1 MNPSPTRPVPG
12 DATAASATARTARAM
27 GWLALAM
34 LPLDALWLGLAI
46 PRLYQPALGPLLAE
60 RPDWLAGVLFY
71 GLYALGVA
79 VLVLR
84 SGEPGATPSPAQ
96 AGRRGALFGLVAYAT
111 YDLTNQATL
120 RGWPWHLTA
129 IDLVWGSLLT
139 GLVSAFAA
147 WRLGRRR

>member
-1 MNPSPTRPVPG
+1 MNPDTRSSLRP
-12 DATAASATARTARAM
+12 TARAM

-34 LPLDALWLGLAI
+34 LPLDALWLTLAV
-46 PRLYQPALGPLLAE
+46 PRLYQPAIGPLLAE
-60 RPDWLAGVLFY
+60 RPDWVAGLLFY

-84 SGEPGATPSPAQ
+84 SADDAAPPTPGQ
-96 AGRRGALFGLVAYAT
+96 AWRRGALFGLVAYAT

-120 RGWPWHLTA
+120 RGWPWHITL
-129 IDLVWGSLLT
+129 IDLAWGALLT

-147 WRLGRRR
+147 WRLGRRG